1 MGINLEFF
9 DNKLNAKIS
18 GEIDHHSAA
27 DFRQQIDNFINKK
40 KPEEIIL
47 DFNEVSFM
55 DTSGIGFIMGRFKT
69 AYNLG
74 IKLKVINIPKK
85 LERLVKLSGI
95 KNLGILE

>member
-1 MGINLEFF
+1 MIKLEFF
-9 DNKLNAKIS
+9 ENKLTAKIS

-27 DFRQQIDNFINKK
+27 DFREQIDEFVNKQ
-40 KPEEIIL
+40 KPETIVL

-74 IKLKVINIPKK
+74 IKLKVVNIPQKF
-85 LERLVKLSGI
+85 ERLVKLSGI